1 MESTT
6 TTRTRE
12 AALLPRVLEAGN
24 GWRVAA
30 DLRGRGDVCALIA
43 KPAFQGGAIVV
54 AEMASV
60 TPVVT
65 DHTYSTR
72 PGSPSCSPPV

>member
-1 MESTT
+1 MEIGTL
-6 TTRTRE
+6 TRTRK
-12 AALLPRVLEAGN
+12 AALLSRVLEAGN
-24 GWRVAA
+24 GWRATA
-30 DLRGRGDVCALIA
+30 DLSGRGDNCALIA
-43 KPAFQGGAIVV
+43 KPAAFQGGAF
-54 AEMASV
+54 AFAMAAV

>member
-12 AALLPRVLEAGN
+12 IALLSRVLEAGN
-24 GWRVAA
+24 GWRAAA
-30 DLRGRGDVCALIA
+30 DQRGRGDICVLSA
-43 KPAFQGGAIVV
+43 KPSFQGGAIAVFD
-54 AEMASV
+54 MAAV

>member
-6 TTRTRE
+6 TCTRE
-12 AALLPRVLEAGN
+12 TALLVRVLEAGN
-24 GWRVAA
+24 GWRAAA
-30 DLRGRGDVCALIA
+30 DQRGRGDNCVLSA
-43 KPAFQGGAIVV
+43 KPSFQGGAIAVV
-54 AEMASV
+54 DMAAV
-60 TPVVT
+60 TPVVA